1 MTKGF
6 KATLPK
12 LSMKMKLLL
21 YAPIIALALTKLVAE
36 SPTPG
41 KAEYVMH
48 STFKLFNPG
57 STATCLLVHQESAPD
72 HPIIISAAHVFEKMK
87 GETAI
92 VVFRKKDKSGLY
104 KRHDHQI
111 KIRNKEKKLWVRHP
125 DRDIAALRLEKKPDN
140 TPCPTISTKILADSK
155 KLKKQGVTICDS
167 VFVLCYPE
175 RTEANGAG
183 FPVARHATI
192 ASFPLSPAKH
202 YPSFMLDF
210 NTFGGDSGGPVFV
223 KDTLGKAPLVIG
235 IAVAQYRYDE
245 SVKMLNE
252 ERSVHHPLG
261 LSKVIHSQF
270 ILETLG
276 MLNGTD
282 QTP

>member
-6 KATLPK
+6 KATLSR
-12 LSMKMKLLL
+12 LSIKMKILL
-21 YAPIIALALTKLVAE
+21 YPLIIALAITKLIAE

-41 KAEYVMH
+41 KAEHVMH

-72 HPIIISAAHVFEKMK
+72 RPIIITAAHVFEKMK

-111 KIRNKEKKLWVRHP
+111 KIRNKEKKLWMRHP
-125 DRDIAALRLEKKPDN
+125 DQDIAALRLEEKPDDI
-140 TPCPTISTKILADSK
+140 PCPSISTITLADSK
-155 KLKKQGVTICDS
+155 KLKEQGLTICDS

-175 RTEANGAG
+175 RTEANSAG

-223 KDTLGKAPLVIG
+223 KDAPGKTPLIIG

-245 SVKMLNE
+245 AVKMLNE

-270 ILETLG
+270 ILDTIALLPTEEK
-276 MLNGTD
+276 
-282 QTP
+282 TP

>member
-1 MTKGF
+1 
-6 KATLPK
+6 
-12 LSMKMKLLL
+12 MKLLFYPL
-21 YAPIIALALTKLVAE
+21 IIALALTKLIAE

-72 HPIIISAAHVFEKMK
+72 RPIIITAAHVFEKMK

-125 DRDIAALRLEKKPDN
+125 DRDIAALRLEEKPDN

-155 KLKKQGVTICDS
+155 TLKKQGVTICDS

-223 KDTLGKAPLVIG
+223 KDTPGKAPLVIG

-270 ILETLG
+270 ILETLR
-276 MLNGTD
+276 MLNGTN